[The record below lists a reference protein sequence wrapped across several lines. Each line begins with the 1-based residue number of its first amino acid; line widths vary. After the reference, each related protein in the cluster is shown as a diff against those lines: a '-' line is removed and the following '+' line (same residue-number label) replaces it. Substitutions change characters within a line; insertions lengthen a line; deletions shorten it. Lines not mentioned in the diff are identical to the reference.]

1 MKEITAYVQKK
12 YLKRVVQALLSA
24 QFGKLSFTNIST
36 LGSKSELKKAN
47 YSIEF
52 ARKYSKMVK
61 VKLTCQEKD
70 MHGVVEI
77 IRRHACIYQHEDG
90 IIFGAP
96 MKQAV
101 KIRTDENGKQI
112 LQI

>member
-1 MKEITAYVQKK
+1 MKEITAYIQKK
-12 YLKRVVQALLSA
+12 YVERVVQALVSA
-24 QFGKLSFTNIST
+24 QFSKLSLTSIST
-36 LGSKSELKKAN
+36 LGNISNLKKAN

-61 VKLTCQEKD
+61 VELTCQEKD
-70 MHGVVEI
+70 VQEVVEI
-77 IRRHACIYQHEDG
+77 IQKHAYIYQHEDG

-96 MKQAV
+96 VKQAV
-101 KIRTDENGKQI
+101 KIRTDANGKQI

>member
-1 MKEITAYVQKK
+1 MKKISAYVQKN
-12 YLKRVVQALLSA
+12 YLKRVMQTLISA
-24 QFGKLSFTNIST
+24 QFSKLSFTNIST
-36 LGSKSELKKAN
+36 LGRISDREKAN

-61 VKLTCQEKD
+61 VELTCQEKD
-70 MHGVVEI
+70 VQEVVEI
-77 IRRHACIYQHEDG
+77 IQKRACIYQHDEG

-96 MKQAV
+96 MRQAV

-112 LQI
+112 LRI